1 MYKSLCVFFICFFF
15 ICCNKQES
23 EHEDFYYR
31 GEKYFSELDSANIDE
46 YYYGRRCNPAR
57 DYVPNAK
64 IAVEIARPVL
74 NHIYGEDDINKQ
86 KPFNVYLINNKVWHI
101 EGSLN
106 PPSKYYKGGVF
117 IIRIKMKDGKI
128 LSIGHEK

>member
-46 YYYGRRCNPAR
+46 YLGFNHEIENDIEMPRIRFSDNVLAIY
-57 DYVPNAK
+57 DMFSVYVTTTRVSKTISRFHAK
-64 IAVEIARPVL
+64 RT
-74 NHIYGEDDINKQ
+74 YSWQ
-86 KPFNVYLINNKVWHI
+86 Q
-101 EGSLN
+101 
-106 PPSKYYKGGVF
+106 
-117 IIRIKMKDGKI
+117 
-128 LSIGHEK
+128 